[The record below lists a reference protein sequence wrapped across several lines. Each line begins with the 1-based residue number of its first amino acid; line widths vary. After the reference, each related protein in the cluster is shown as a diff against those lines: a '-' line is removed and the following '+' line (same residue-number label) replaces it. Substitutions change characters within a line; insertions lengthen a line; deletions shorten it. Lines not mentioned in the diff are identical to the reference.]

1 MRYNPETDGDVL
13 DLLEAGFTEAPV
25 DLGSDG
31 PVSVFSP
38 PALQENPV
46 QAYRETTQQMLTL
59 GVRYLSVNVERFTD
73 IPKIGLNPRNQYD
86 TPTGL
91 YWYDRDMEHA
101 DFATDRRYVIRAT
114 LAGSGV
120 DLGTLDDYAVDNL
133 MYAIEQTF
141 KIRPAWAIKKRI
153 DITYDDVEK
162 QSASFVKSRVRYAA
176 ENGLDQDAARAAAMW
191 WAVTRLA
198 AKRLA
203 KREERKLVD
212 AWTTIFRSLGINFV
226 YDPGFGVIHTA
237 EPAQVVSFE
246 PRVVQDAQLEEVQK
260 KKKKRTKLPPIFK
273 FLPTKY
279 RFRADEE
286 TGLTAQQRIE
296 TEGVRPCEAMQL
308 LFVDRAA
315 RSFTRRTVGV
325 GDVVA
330 FALTTQSANT
340 EPLNLKIDMVLH
352 DKVLVSLVEDDG
364 EPLSS
369 KNLLRLYD
377 ADFFANGMW
386 RKTFFQCGTFG
397 EVSVVPSAFDDP
409 RYFDEPR
416 RACRII
422 ENTVVSGADFS
433 GASFK
438 QLSFEN
444 CYFPKASFS
453 SAEFLD
459 VTFHNCYLRDA
470 TFEDAEMADVSFDR
484 CLPQDADFSDVEVR
498 RVTADLVTHAQILKT
513 SGDDLKSWELDRSRA
528 FRDIRWQSFWPEL
541 KPDDKIDTAEMMEPP
556 ATRRRD
562 PFRRVIEQ
570 LSAAAP
576 PDADDGLVDEAPESW

>member
-73 IPKIGLNPRNQYD
+73 MPKIGLNPRNQYE

-141 KIRPAWAIKKRI
+141 KIRPAWTIKKRI

-260 KKKKRTKLPPIFK
+260 SKRTKLPPIFK

-296 TEGVRPCEAMQL
+296 TEGVRPCEAVQL

-330 FALTTQSANT
+330 FALTTQSAKT

-369 KNLLRLYD
+369 KNLLRLDD
-377 ADFFANGMW
+377 ADFFAGGMW

-397 EVSVVPSAFDDP
+397 EVGVFSTFNDP
-409 RYFDEPR
+409 RS
-416 RACRII
+416 ACRII
-422 ENTVVSGADFS
+422 ENAVVSGADFS
-433 GASFK
+433 GASFR
-438 QLSFEN
+438 QLSFEY

-459 VTFHNCYLRDA
+459 VTFTNCYLRDA
-470 TFEDAEMADVSFDR
+470 TFEDAEMADVSFAR
-484 CLPQDADFSDVEVR
+484 CLPQDADFSDVEVS

-513 SGDDLKSWELDRSRA
+513 SGADTMPPDLVQRRVFRA
-528 FRDIRWQSFWPEL
+528 IRWQSFWPEL
-541 KPDDKIDTAEMMEPP
+541 KPDDKIDTSDEMMEPP

-570 LSAAAP
+570 LSVAAP